1 MEKES
6 SPLQT
11 KKDIADAFVLYTVFL
26 GDAVKTAHAL
36 NVSPEAIVNVAE
48 EQGWNEKVGQLA
60 ELRKSDK
67 PGDLERAIN
76 RAVNFAQA
84 HRTRQQLERAIE
96 MIENWSQEELES
108 NLMMPIVDKK
118 TGSISYNF
126 SARPLADLTA
136 ALEKAHTLTYLSLGD
151 TAQDRARRKEET
163 TDSVIAASAMHKQ
176 IAEGMAQV
184 GREHSAKTKL
194 LGAQLEQANRL
205 AVDKKPKAKAEP
217 ETINIPPL
225 KEGE

>member
-6 SPLQT
+6 TPLQT
-11 KKDIADAFVLYTVFL
+11 KKDLQDAFVLYTVFL
-26 GDAVKTAHAL
+26 GDATKTAHAL
-36 NVSPEAIVNVAE
+36 NVSVEAIVNLAE

-76 RAVNFAQA
+76 RAVNFSQA

-96 MIENWSQEELES
+96 MVEGWDQAKLEQ
-108 NLMMPIVDKK
+108 NLMMPVVDKK
-118 TGSISYNF
+118 TGRVDYHF

-136 ALEKAHTLTYLSLGD
+136 ALEKAHTLTYLALGD

-163 TDSVIAASAMHKQ
+163 NDSVVASTALHKQ
-176 IAEGMAQV
+176 IVQGMASI
-184 GREHSAKTKL
+184 G
-194 LGAQLEQANRL
+194 EQAT
-205 AVDKKPKAKAEP
+205 PKAKLLREQLQQAERLKVEKP
-217 ETINIPPL
+217 VVDVESTKTETPNIPPL
-225 KEGE
+225 KS